1 MAGLTQLYDPE
12 FLFRSNTF
20 TSFVITWLIRY
31 ADPRKAHPKPIV
43 EYVFG
48 LPPPLYPVPHSIYH
62 RLPLPKEVP
71 LDFRV
76 LPEHILEDVI
86 DYLFFAV
93 RYALV
98 PFVIKRQLKVFRHGP
113 SSLELTGKEEVLIFT
128 ITFMLSTWWIKNPF
142 LKNKIIDVCLIF
154 LVSFCSLTALQ
165 ILFCSCF
172 TYKGQSSLLGSLL
185 NSHPLALKYLMPALT
200 HFYIGTTLLYSINNV
215 WPET

>member
-48 LPPPLYPVPHSIYH
+48 LPPPLYLLPHSTCH

-76 LPEHILEDVI
+76 LPEYIPEDII

-93 RYALV
+93 RYALD
-98 PFVIKRQLKVFRHGP
+98 PFVI
-113 SSLELTGKEEVLIFT
+113 SSSSR
-128 ITFMLSTWWIKNPF
+128 LSGM
-142 LKNKIIDVCLIF
+142 DHR
-154 LVSFCSLTALQ
+154 A
-165 ILFCSCF
+165 
-172 TYKGQSSLLGSLL
+172 SS
-185 NSHPLALKYLMPALT
+185 
-200 HFYIGTTLLYSINNV
+200 
-215 WPET
+215 

>member
-31 ADPRKAHPKPIV
+31 ADPRKSHPKPIV

-48 LPPPLYPVPHSIYH
+48 LPLPLYLLSHSICY

-76 LPEHILEDVI
+76 LPEYILEDVI

-98 PFVIKRQLKVFRHGP
+98 PFVMKAAAQEGFQTWSIQPRVDRQGRGP
-113 SSLELTGKEEVLIFT
+113 YFYDYVHAVNLVDQESVLEK
-128 ITFMLSTWWIKNPF
+128 
-142 LKNKIIDVCLIF
+142 
-154 LVSFCSLTALQ
+154 
-165 ILFCSCF
+165 
-172 TYKGQSSLLGSLL
+172 
-185 NSHPLALKYLMPALT
+185 
-200 HFYIGTTLLYSINNV
+200 
-215 WPET
+215 

>member
-31 ADPRKAHPKPIV
+31 ADPRKTHPKPTV

-48 LPPPLYPVPHSIYH
+48 LPPLLHLLPDFICH

-76 LPEHILEDVI
+76 LPEYILEDVI

-98 PFVIKRQLKVFRHGP
+98 PFVISN
-113 SSLELTGKEEVLIFT
+113 SSW
-128 ITFMLSTWWIKNPF
+128 LSDMDQP
-142 LKNKIIDVCLIF
+142 
-154 LVSFCSLTALQ
+154 VSS
-165 ILFCSCF
+165 
-172 TYKGQSSLLGSLL
+172 
-185 NSHPLALKYLMPALT
+185 
-200 HFYIGTTLLYSINNV
+200 
-215 WPET
+215 

>member
-48 LPPPLYPVPHSIYH
+48 LVPLLYLLSHSLSQTSPSQRSAFRLQGPPGVHSRGCH
-62 RLPLPKEVP
+62 RLSFLCRQVCPCSVCHKQQ
-71 LDFRV
+71 
-76 LPEHILEDVI
+76 
-86 DYLFFAV
+86 
-93 RYALV
+93 
-98 PFVIKRQLKVFRHGP
+98 QLKAFRHGP
-113 SSLELTGKEEVLIFT
+113 ASLELTGKEEVLIFT

-142 LKNKIIDVCLIF
+142 LKNKIIDVCFIF
-154 LVSFCSLTALQ
+154 LNAFYFLTALQ

-185 NSHPLALKYLMPALT
+185 NSHPVALKYLMPALT
-200 HFYIGTTLLYSINNV
+200 HFYIGMTLLCSVNNV
-215 WPET
+215 RPET

>member
-48 LPPPLYPVPHSIYH
+48 LSPPLYLLPHSICH
-62 RLPLPKEVP
+62 RLPLPKDVP

-76 LPEHILEDVI
+76 LPEYILEDVI

-98 PFVIKRQLKVFRHGP
+98 PFVI
-113 SSLELTGKEEVLIFT
+113 SSSSG
-128 ITFMLSTWWIKNPF
+128 LSDMDHP
-142 LKNKIIDVCLIF
+142 
-154 LVSFCSLTALQ
+154 A
-165 ILFCSCF
+165 
-172 TYKGQSSLLGSLL
+172 SS
-185 NSHPLALKYLMPALT
+185 
-200 HFYIGTTLLYSINNV
+200 
-215 WPET
+215 

>member
-31 ADPRKAHPKPIV
+31 ADPRKTHPKPVV
-43 EYVFG
+43 EYVFC
-48 LPPPLYPVPHSIYH
+48 LPPPLYLLPHSICR

-76 LPEHILEDVI
+76 LPEYILEDVI

-98 PFVIKRQLKVFRHGP
+98 SFAIG
-113 SSLELTGKEEVLIFT
+113 SSSR
-128 ITFMLSTWWIKNPF
+128 LSDMDHP
-142 LKNKIIDVCLIF
+142 
-154 LVSFCSLTALQ
+154 A
-165 ILFCSCF
+165 
-172 TYKGQSSLLGSLL
+172 SS
-185 NSHPLALKYLMPALT
+185 
-200 HFYIGTTLLYSINNV
+200 
-215 WPET
+215 

>member
-20 TSFVITWLIRY
+20 TTFVITWLIRY

-43 EYVFG
+43 EYVFDFP
-48 LPPPLYPVPHSIYH
+48 LSLYPLPHSICH

-76 LPEHILEDVI
+76 LPEYILEDVI

-98 PFVIKRQLKVFRHGP
+98 PFVI
-113 SSLELTGKEEVLIFT
+113 SSSSR
-128 ITFMLSTWWIKNPF
+128 LSDMDHP
-142 LKNKIIDVCLIF
+142 
-154 LVSFCSLTALQ
+154 A
-165 ILFCSCF
+165 
-172 TYKGQSSLLGSLL
+172 SS
-185 NSHPLALKYLMPALT
+185 
-200 HFYIGTTLLYSINNV
+200 
-215 WPET
+215 